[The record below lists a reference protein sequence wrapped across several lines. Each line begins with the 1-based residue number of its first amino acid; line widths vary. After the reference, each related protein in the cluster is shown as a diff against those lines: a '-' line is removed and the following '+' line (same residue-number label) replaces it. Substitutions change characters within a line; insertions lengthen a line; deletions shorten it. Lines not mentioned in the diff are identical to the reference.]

1 MGSGPPGP
9 PLAFHGPNSHK
20 ERSHMART
28 PLLSRFQELFEDFDE
43 ADRSGR
49 SVESVQ
55 EERRQMRFT
64 RRDIL
69 KAGGAAVAAA
79 ALSGPMGA
87 LAAAGKPSGSQ
98 GRIAIIGGGIA
109 GLNAALTLQDPRHTS
124 TAHEASGRLRR
135 RTHADHPSSV

>member
-43 ADRSGR
+43 ADRSGL

-55 EERRQMRFT
+55 EERRQMRST

-69 KAGGAAVAAA
+69 KACGAAVAAA
-79 ALSGPMGA
+79 AP
-87 LAAAGKPSGSQ
+87 
-98 GRIAIIGGGIA
+98 
-109 GLNAALTLQDPRHTS
+109 
-124 TAHEASGRLRR
+124 R
-135 RTHADHPSSV
+135 RTLAPLAVRVTPTTHYTQHLLACG

>member
-64 RRDIL
+64 RRDIP
-69 KAGGAAVAAA
+69 KAGRAAA
-79 ALSGPMGA
+79 AAPPLSFPCWA
-87 LAAAGKPSGSQ
+87 PSAGVKPRGTH
-98 GRIAIIGGGIA
+98 GR
-109 GLNAALTLQDPRHTS
+109 TP
-124 TAHEASGRLRR
+124 
-135 RTHADHPSSV
+135 

>member
-1 MGSGPPGP
+1 
-9 PLAFHGPNSHK
+9 
-20 ERSHMART
+20 MART

-87 LAAAGKPSGSQ
+87 LAAAVKPSGSQ

-109 GLNAALTLQDPRHTS
+109 GLNAAVTLQDGGTTPTVDHDAGRVGGPMPPGTP
-124 TAHEASGRLRR
+124 ASPQR
-135 RTHADHPSSV
+135 PPP

>member
-1 MGSGPPGP
+1 
-9 PLAFHGPNSHK
+9 
-20 ERSHMART
+20 MART

-79 ALSGPMGA
+79 ALSRPMGA
-87 LAAAGKPSGSQ
+87 LAAAVQPSRSP
-98 GRIAIIGGGIA
+98 GRIAIIAGGIA
-109 GLNAALTLQDPRHTS
+109 GPQAALTP
-124 TAHEASGRLRR
+124 AARR
-135 RTHADHPSSV
+135 RPSTRPPAPAPS